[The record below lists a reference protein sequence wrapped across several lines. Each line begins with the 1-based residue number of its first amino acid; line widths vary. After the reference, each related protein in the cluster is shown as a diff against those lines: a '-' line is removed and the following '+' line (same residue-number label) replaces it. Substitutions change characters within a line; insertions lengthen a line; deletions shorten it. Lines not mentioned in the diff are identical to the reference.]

1 MLTTPAKLTSYPF
14 NIGAN
19 KLLVN
24 RANIRKH
31 YTEILIAVRNGMRLK
46 TSNNLIAVICVC
58 WVLQLKKPCSTWIH
72 WEPANL
78 RSRCL
83 LSRILFSISY
93 FSHLSWRRLT
103 AVVEKIIGHW
113 DYIKTNDRLLSF
125 GINFNGWLRTKDG
138 NFQFRMFK
146 AAPAFFPFSPSL
158 SSVA

>member
-1 MLTTPAKLTSYPF
+1 MIGNQRRYCKLKEKNAAHFYDVNSTRQIEIRSASLKTQGISRYDPTLKMLTTPAKLTSYPF

-93 FSHLSWRRLT
+93 FSHLS
-103 AVVEKIIGHW
+103 
-113 DYIKTNDRLLSF
+113 
-125 GINFNGWLRTKDG
+125 
-138 NFQFRMFK
+138 
-146 AAPAFFPFSPSL
+146 
-158 SSVA
+158 